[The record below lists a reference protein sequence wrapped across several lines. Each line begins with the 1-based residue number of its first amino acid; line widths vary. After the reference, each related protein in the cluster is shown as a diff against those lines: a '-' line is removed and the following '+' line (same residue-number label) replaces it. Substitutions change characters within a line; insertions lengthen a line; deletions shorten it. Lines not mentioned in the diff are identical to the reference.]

1 MDDRLLKT
9 MVQLL
14 LPFIQLYGVFIIL
27 HGHITPGGGFSGGA
41 ILGAS
46 LILYGLTFGHQE
58 TEAIFPEKA
67 SVWAESGGAMT
78 YVFLGLLG
86 LLFGASFLS
95 NLTAGFAAGTPGQ
108 ILSGGFI
115 PLLMIAIGIK
125 VGSTLM
131 TLFSALIEGDPS

>member
-1 MDDRLLKT
+1 MDNRLLKT

-58 TEAIFPEKA
+58 TEAIFPEKVSA
-67 SVWAESGGAMT
+67 WAESGGAMM
-78 YVFLGLLG
+78 YVLLG
-86 LLFGASFLS
+86 LFGLIFGASFLS

-131 TLFSALIEGDPS
+131 TLFSALIEGEPS

>member
-1 MDDRLLKT
+1 MDNRLLKT

-58 TEAIFPEKA
+58 TTAIFPEK
-67 SVWAESGGAMT
+67 VFIWAISGGAML
-78 YVFLGLLG
+78 YVSLK
-86 LLFGASFLS
+86 FGASIFP
-95 NLTAGFAAGTPGQ
+95 NLMAGFAAGTPGQ
-108 ILSGGFI
+108 ILSGGLTPI
-115 PLLMIAIGIK
+115 LMIAIGIK
-125 VGSTLM
+125 VGSTLI
-131 TLFSALIEGDPS
+131 TLFSALIEGEPS